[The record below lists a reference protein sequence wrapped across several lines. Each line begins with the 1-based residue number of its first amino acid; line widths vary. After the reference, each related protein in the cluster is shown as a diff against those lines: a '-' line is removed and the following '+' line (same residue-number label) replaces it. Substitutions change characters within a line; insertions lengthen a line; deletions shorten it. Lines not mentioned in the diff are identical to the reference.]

1 MVKVYQDIKTNMIVI
16 EKLNLPAFM
25 PTDLYA
31 YDQDGLITIKSSF
44 NNDRI
49 VIEKYAHTLFV
60 DKNSISQSS
69 TLSGIIAWLN
79 NIFDG
84 NVYSNP
90 LVVNDAQS
98 SLTDVY
104 SSQKVEDRIDEEV
117 GEDDFNFVLLF
128 ENQLS
133 L

>member
-69 TLSGIIAWLN
+69 TLSGIITWLN

-84 NVYSNP
+84 NVYPNP
-90 LVVNDAQS
+90 LVVNDAQL

-104 SSQKVEDRIDEEV
+104 SSQKVEDRIDDHV
-117 GEDDFNFVLLF
+117 GNEDFNYSNYFSDLL
-128 ENQLS
+128 L
-133 L
+133 